1 MSDFVNTGG
10 RGPIGTP
17 TNSPISD
24 GGTLARTQNKANVS
38 QGRSGDAEGTGLF
51 SSSFSDADRQFIYD
65 IHHARHLDGTPLR
78 LDELVF
84 LRAENVRMQQ
94 QAIKEFGAGSKTA
107 AWFVEV
113 IAAYDE
119 EIEKLKSPLGSATNA
134 LRTLLADPYAK
145 EEDMAEKM
153 TTMLGVM
160 RQEQLLGVEDDPA
173 AQEATDLMAK
183 VIDRSAEQRTAI
195 LEDLVKREK
204 ASSGAVA
211 DDKFRE
217 AIGKVMG
224 IERQRQ
230 LLGMADDPEGAKK
243 SERVN
248 QAVADVIHL
257 VSERRIKALKDLIDE
272 ETKSMGSVP
281 DKKFQELLVAVLGD
295 ERQKQLMGLSDDDS
309 GGLSAVVDVF
319 NLILKRRKAAVEDL
333 FKRQAVPG
341 SGVTNDQVNRAVN
354 DYDDIKRQARR
365 LGMAV
370 PEGDFT
376 LGKPEFSKE

>member
-1 MSDFVNTGG
+1 MNDFVNTGG

-24 GGTLARTQNKANVS
+24 GGTMARTQNKANVS
-38 QGRSGDAEGTGLF
+38 QGRSGDVEGTGLF
-51 SSSFSDADRQFIYD
+51 SSSFTDADRQFLYD
-65 IHHARHLDGTPLR
+65 IHHSKHLDGTPLR
-78 LDELVF
+78 LEELVF
-84 LRAENVRMQQ
+84 LRGENVRMQQ
-94 QAIKEFGAGSKTA
+94 QAIREFGAGSKTA
-107 AWFVEV
+107 AWFEEV

-119 EIEKLKSPLGSATNA
+119 EIERAKSPLGSATNA
-134 LRTLLADPYAK
+134 VRALLADPTAK

-173 AQEATDLMAK
+173 AQEASDLMVK
-183 VIDRSAEQRTAI
+183 VIDRSAEKRTAI

-204 ASSGAVA
+204 AFSGAIP

-217 AIGKVMG
+217 AIAVVMG

-230 LLGMADDPEGAKK
+230 LMGMADDAEGAKK

-248 QAVADVIHL
+248 QAVVEVIHL

-272 ETKSMGSVP
+272 ETKSMGTVS
-281 DKKFQELLVAVLGD
+281 DKKFRELLVAVQGD
-295 ERQKQLMGLSDDDS
+295 EREKQLMGLSDDDS
-309 GGLSAVVDVF
+309 GGQSAVVDVF
-319 NLILKRRKAAVEDL
+319 NLILKRRKAAVAEL
-333 FKRQAVPG
+333 FRRQTIPG
-341 SGVTNDQVNRAVN
+341 SGVTNDQVNRAIN
-354 DYDDIKRQARR
+354 DYDDIKREARR

-370 PEGDFT
+370 PDGDFT
-376 LGKPEFSKE
+376 LGTPEFSKE